1 MFEPSSEPVIIT
13 CAITGNKTTR
23 EMNPYLP
30 LTPKEQGIAAAEAVA
45 AGASIIHLHVRE
57 SDGAECH
64 TLERFAEAVGEIRS
78 RAPEAII
85 EVSTRA
91 AVGEGIDYRGNCL
104 ELRTEMCSLNVGSI
118 NIENEVFLNSP
129 PDVRRLAAR
138 IYELGIEPELDCFD
152 LGHLESLVEL
162 RRRGILRDPLRALL
176 VLGISGGITADPRN
190 LVHMVSRLPPGA
202 HWSAVGIGRFQLA
215 VAVQALVMGGNVRVG
230 LEDTAYFRKGEL
242 ARSNAQLVE
251 RVVRLARE
259 LGREVAPP
267 AQAREMLQLNA
278 RRPASAVASPTA
290 A

>member
-1 MFEPSSEPVIIT
+1 MFEPSNEPVIVT

-57 SDGAECH
+57 DGGDECH
-64 TLERFAEAVGEIRS
+64 SLDRFAHAVAEIQA
-78 RAPEAII
+78 RAPDAII

-91 AVGEGIDYRGNCL
+91 AIGEGIDYRGNCL
-104 ELRTEMCSLNVGSI
+104 ELQTEMCSLNVGSI
-118 NIENEVFLNSP
+118 NIGDEVFLNSP
-129 PDVRRLAAR
+129 PDVRKLAAR

-152 LGHLESLVEL
+152 LGHLESLAVL
-162 RRRGILRDPLRALL
+162 RKQGVLRDPLRALL
-176 VLGISGGITADPRN
+176 VLGISGGISADPRN

-202 HWSAVGIGRFQLA
+202 HWSAVGIGRFQLNI
-215 VAVQALVMGGNVRVG
+215 AVQALIMGGNVRVG
-230 LEDTAYFRKGEL
+230 LEDTAYYRKGEV

-251 RVVRLARE
+251 RVVRLSRE
-259 LGREVAPP
+259 LGREIATP
-267 AQAREMLQLNA
+267 AQAREILQLN
-278 RRPASAVASPTA
+278 RRRVASSAAPTA